1 MKASVLLV
9 VFAIAPSIPMAASP
23 ANKTDLVDEI
33 SDEADIDREVVQEVV
48 DSLLENIA
56 RRLAKGDNVLLVG
69 FGRFT
74 VRERAAR
81 TERNP
86 QTGEPIVIPASRQVD
101 FRASETLKE
110 AVSK

>member
-1 MKASVLLV
+1 
-9 VFAIAPSIPMAASP
+9 MAASP
-23 ANKTDLVDEI
+23 ANKADLVDEI
-33 SDEADIDREVVQEVV
+33 SDETDIDREVVQEVV

-56 RRLAKGDNVLLVG
+56 RRLACGDNVLLFG

-81 TERNP
+81 TGRNP
-86 QTGEPIVIPASRQVD
+86 QTSEPIVIPASRQVD

-110 AVSK
+110 AVSKQTRVKDQSPN